1 MVDAVA
7 TEIARDVPD
16 VGTPRAA
23 GERSGHSNFL
33 RYLGTKLAGAV
44 VSFLIALVIGFTIFS
59 VMPSDPV
66 ATLTRQ
72 HPTSP
77 EQMAA
82 LRKQLGVD
90 LPVWHRFLNFVG
102 HTFQG
107 KLGDS
112 WQYHQSVGSLIA
124 SRLWPTILLM
134 GSATIISVA
143 LGLWLGV
150 RSGWRHGSAFDRVS
164 SGVSLTLWSVPTFW
178 LGLILLVLFTVG
190 AGPIPSGTFP
200 AGQMSTPGLDD
211 GTLGHIGDVARH
223 LVLPC
228 LTLVLVIFAQY
239 VTIMRSSIIDELG
252 SPYLLT
258 ARAKGLRD
266 DEVRRKHAVPNA
278 LLPSVTV
285 IFLQLGTI
293 VGGAITVETVYSW
306 PGLGYLTFQALQI
319 PDLPLLEGTF
329 IVFSA
334 SVIIMNLI
342 ADVLYR
348 FLDPRVRAQ

>member
-1 MVDAVA
+1 VADPVAAQLAGDVADAVA
-7 TEIARDVPD
+7 SPA
-16 VGTPRAA
+16 GPRWY
-23 GERSGHSNFL
+23 RSSFWP
-33 RYLGTKLAGAV
+33 YLASKLAGAV
-44 VSFLIALVIGFTIFS
+44 ISFLVMLVIGFTIFS

-66 ATLTRQ
+66 AALTRS
-72 HPTSP
+72 HPSSP

-102 HTFQG
+102 HTLTG
-107 KLGDS
+107 NLGDS
-112 WQYHQSVGSLIA
+112 WQYHQSVSSLIA
-124 SRLWPTILLM
+124 DRLWPTVLLI
-134 GSATIISVA
+134 GSSTIISVV
-143 LGLWLGV
+143 LGLWLGI
-150 RSGWRHGSAFDRVS
+150 RSGWRHGSVFDRLS
-164 SGVSLTLWSVPTFW
+164 SGISLTLWSVPTFW

-190 AGPIPSGTFP
+190 AGPIPSGLFP
-200 AGQMSTPGLDD
+200 AAGMSTPGYV
-211 GTLGHIGDVARH
+211 GSWLGQVGDTAHH

-266 DEVRRKHAVPNA
+266 DEVRRRHAVPNA

-285 IFLQLGTI
+285 IFLQLGTLLA
-293 VGGAITVETVYSW
+293 GAITVETVYSW
-306 PGLGYLTFQALQI
+306 PGLGFLTFQALQI

-329 IVFSA
+329 VVLSG
-334 SVIIMNLI
+334 SVIVMNLL
-342 ADVLYR
+342 ADLLYR
-348 FLDPRVRAQ
+348 VLDPRVRAQ

>member
-23 GERSGHSNFL
+23 GERSGHSNLL

-200 AGQMSTPGLDD
+200 AGRCRRPAST
-211 GTLGHIGDVARH
+211 TE
-223 LVLPC
+223 
-228 LTLVLVIFAQY
+228 
-239 VTIMRSSIIDELG
+239 RSATSAT
-252 SPYLLT
+252 S
-258 ARAKGLRD
+258 RATW
-266 DEVRRKHAVPNA
+266 
-278 LLPSVTV
+278 SC
-285 IFLQLGTI
+285 
-293 VGGAITVETVYSW
+293 
-306 PGLGYLTFQALQI
+306 
-319 PDLPLLEGTF
+319 
-329 IVFSA
+329 
-334 SVIIMNLI
+334 
-342 ADVLYR
+342 
-348 FLDPRVRAQ
+348 RA